1 MKESSPLNSIIT
13 ISSNNNISEPLLNDS
28 YNNNKIT
35 NQNNILLKVSKKPL
49 VPTNVVHFSFKR
61 KPLQRIEDKVISF
74 SKRRKF
80 PKKICNLLGYLM
92 SLSLF
97 LLFTILLTIS
107 LSFSKDILIITES
120 IKKSYNYILF
130 LYG

>member
-28 YNNNKIT
+28 YNYNTIT
-35 NQNNILLKVSKKPL
+35 NQNNILLKVSKNPL

-61 KPLQRIEDKVISF
+61 KPLQRVEDKVICF

-80 PKKICNLLGYLM
+80 SKKLVIY
-92 SLSLF
+92 
-97 LLFTILLTIS
+97 
-107 LSFSKDILIITES
+107 
-120 IKKSYNYILF
+120 
-130 LYG
+130 